1 MNPVLRADLRYRMGS
16 PKAVTLHTIYLGLV
30 AVLTFLSLP
39 PELGRLD
46 DLRGEGLLLALL
58 VVSTV
63 LTMYFAS
70 ACACGEIAVE
80 GEKSVADLAA
90 SPFPAGTVATGKVLA
105 GSAFAVLQFAL
116 AVPFLAVVAGM
127 RGEPL
132 AVVLRAGVIAI
143 PAATAT
149 GAAGTLYSA
158 MLDSDF
164 ARSFAHWTT
173 LLAIIVGANV
183 LPAPWDVLSP
193 VRALAVVSGGSP
205 RPAAWVAAAVY
216 VGIAAACAALIRRR
230 ITRIRTE
237 AAAS

>member
-16 PKAVTLHTIYLGLV
+16 PKAVTLHTIFLGVV

-46 DLRGEGLLLALL
+46 ELRGEGLLLALL

-90 SPFPAGTVATGKVLA
+90 SPFPAGTVAAGKVLA
-105 GSAFAVLQFAL
+105 GFAFAVLQFAL
-116 AVPFLAVVAGM
+116 AVPFVAVVAGM

-132 AVVLRAGVIAI
+132 VVVLRAAAIAI
-143 PAATAT
+143 PAATGT
-149 GAAGTLYSA
+149 GAAGALYSA
-158 MLDSDF
+158 VLDSDF

-173 LLAIIVGANV
+173 LLAIIVGANA

-193 VRALAVVSGGSP
+193 VRALAVVSRGTP
-205 RPAAWVAAAVY
+205 QPAAWMAAAGY
-216 VGIAAACAALIRRR
+216 LCLAAVCAVLILRR
-230 ITRIRTE
+230 IVRVRKE

>member
-90 SPFPAGTVATGKVLA
+90 SPFSAGTVATGKVLA

-158 MLDSDF
+158 VLDSDF

-230 ITRIRTE
+230 IARIRTE
-237 AAAS
+237 AVAS